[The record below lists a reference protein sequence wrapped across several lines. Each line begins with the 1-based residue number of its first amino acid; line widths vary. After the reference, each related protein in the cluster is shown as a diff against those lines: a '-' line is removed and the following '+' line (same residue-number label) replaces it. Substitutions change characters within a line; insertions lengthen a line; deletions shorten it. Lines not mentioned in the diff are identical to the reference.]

1 MNNWQMRLR
10 KVAIARRSRS
20 PLPRYVHTLAE
31 IKPDLLQHHR
41 IKGIILD
48 LDNTIVS
55 EDDRYLAAHAET
67 WIATAQS
74 LGFSFFILSN
84 GKRQHRVD
92 YWSDRLKMPALSPA
106 RHPFPRSFRRA
117 MRSMG
122 LQSSQVVVIGD
133 SLHTDL
139 IGAWLLGCRS
149 IQVAS
154 LPHPPRWWEKIAGW
168 LIQKPHTRPQ
178 ELWDFSD
185 QEYPRKQV

>member
-1 MNNWQMRLR
+1 MSNWQIRLR
-10 KVAIARRSRS
+10 KAAIARRSRS
-20 PLPRYVHTLAE
+20 PLPRYVHTVADIDL
-31 IKPDLLQHHR
+31 DLLQHHR

-48 LDNTIVS
+48 LDNTLVS
-55 EDDRYLAAHAET
+55 EDDRYLAPHAET

-74 LGFSFFILSN
+74 LGLSFFILSN
-84 GKRQHRVD
+84 GTRQYRVE

-106 RHPFPRSFRRA
+106 RKPFPRSFRRA

-139 IGAWLLGCRS
+139 IGAWILGCRS

-168 LIQKPHTRPQ
+168 LIQKPYARPQ
-178 ELWDFSD
+178 ELWDFLD
-185 QEYPRKQV
+185 QEYPRK

>member
-1 MNNWQMRLR
+1 MNNWQIKLR
-10 KVAIARRSRS
+10 KVAARRSKF

-31 IKPDLLQHHR
+31 IEPDLLQSHR

-48 LDNTIVS
+48 LDNTVVS
-55 EDDRYLAAHAET
+55 EDDRYLAPHAET

-92 YWSDRLKMPALSPA
+92 YWSDRLKMPTLSPA
-106 RHPFPRSFRRA
+106 RKPFPRSFRRA
-117 MRSMG
+117 LRSMG
-122 LQSSQVVVIGD
+122 LPSSQVVVIGD

-139 IGAWLLGCRS
+139 IGAWIVGCRS

-168 LIQKPHTRPQ
+168 LIQKPYTRPQ
-178 ELWDFSD
+178 ELWNFSE
-185 QEYPRKQV
+185 QEYSRKQV